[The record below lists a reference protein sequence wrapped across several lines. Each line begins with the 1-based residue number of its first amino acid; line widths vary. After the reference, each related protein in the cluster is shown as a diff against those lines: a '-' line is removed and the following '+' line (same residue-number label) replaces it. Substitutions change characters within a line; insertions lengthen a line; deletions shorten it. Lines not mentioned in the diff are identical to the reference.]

1 MTRLPLVGHTH
12 PAQIVAWHRG
22 TAITLA
28 HFLSDVNHLVS
39 QLPARQYL
47 FNMCTDRYRFTVGLA
62 AAVLTGKVSLLP
74 STHTPEMVRQMQV
87 FAPDVFCL
95 HDTSHCSIALP
106 QLQFPDLPEWPE
118 RHDAPGTD
126 CAAPM
131 IDSEQ
136 LIAIVFTSGSTGT
149 PVPHHK
155 YWGPVLQSIESEAER
170 IGFSDFTETCT
181 VVGTVPP
188 QHMYGFEST
197 VLIALQSGHA
207 LSGAQPFYP
216 ADIVTALEAVP
227 VPRILVSTPVH
238 LRMLLESGLEL
249 PEVALVL
256 SATAPLSLQLA
267 HDVEARFN
275 APLQEIY
282 GSTET
287 GTIATRRPTQT
298 VEWRLFSGVKF
309 NQNENQ
315 TTASGG
321 HVIQPIVMNDV
332 IELTHTDCFLLH
344 GRMADMI
351 NIAGK
356 RSSLAN
362 LNHLLNAIPGVLD
375 GAFYM
380 PDDESPDHVV
390 RLVACV
396 VAPTLTSQQ
405 LLTTLREHLDPV
417 FLPRPLLLVAALPR
431 NSTGKLPR
439 EALSTMIHAQLGH
452 PS

>member
-1 MTRLPLVGHTH
+1 MTRLPLLGHTR
-12 PAQIVAWHRG
+12 PDQVVAWHRG
-22 TAITLA
+22 RAISLA
-28 HFLSDVNHLVS
+28 HFLSDVNHLAN
-39 QLPARQYL
+39 QLPPRQHM
-47 FNMCTDRYRFTVGLA
+47 FNMCSDRYRFTVGLA
-62 AAVLTGKVSLLP
+62 AAVVTGKVSLLP
-74 STHTPEMVRQMQV
+74 STHTPEMVRQLQV

-95 HDTSHCSIALP
+95 HDTPNCSIALP
-106 QLQFPDLPEWPE
+106 QLRYPELPELP
-118 RHDAPGTD
+118 DVDGTD
-126 CAAPM
+126 CAVPM

-136 LIAIVFTSGSTGT
+136 LVAIVFTSGSTGT
-149 PVPHHK
+149 PVPHQK
-155 YWGPVLQSIESEAER
+155 YWGPLLQSVRAEAGR
-170 IGFSDFTETCT
+170 IGLLENAASCT
-181 VVGTVPP
+181 MVGTVPP

-207 LSGAQPFYP
+207 LSAAQPFYP
-216 ADIVTALEAVP
+216 ADIVAALEEVP

-238 LRMLLESGLEL
+238 LRLLLDSGLEL

-256 SATAPLSLQLA
+256 SATAPLSMNLA
-267 HDVEARFN
+267 HAVEVRFK

-298 VEWRLFSGVKF
+298 LEWHLFDGVKISL
-309 NQNENQ
+309 QGEQ
-315 TTASGG
+315 VTASGG
-321 HVIQPIVMNDV
+321 HVIQPIVLNDV
-332 IELTHTDCFLLH
+332 IEPTNDGCFLLH
-344 GRMADMI
+344 GRTADMI

-380 PDDESPDHVV
+380 PDEESHDHVV

-396 VAPTLTSQQ
+396 VAPTLTAQQ
-405 LLTTLREHLDPV
+405 LMTALREHIDSV
-417 FLPRPLLLVAALPR
+417 FLPRPLLFVKALPR

-439 EALSTMIHAQLGH
+439 DALTTMIQAQLGNH
-452 PS
+452 L

>member
-1 MTRLPLVGHTH
+1 MTRLPLVGHSH
-12 PAQIVAWHRG
+12 PDQIVAWHRG
-22 TAITLA
+22 RAITLA
-28 HFLSDVNHLVS
+28 RFLWDVTHLAK
-39 QLPARQYL
+39 QFPARQHV
-47 FNMCTDRYRFTVGLA
+47 FNMCTDRYRFTVGLS
-62 AAVLTGKVSLLP
+62 AAVVTGKVSLLP
-74 STHTPEMVRQMQV
+74 STHTPEMVRQMQA

-95 HDTSHCSIALP
+95 HDTAHCSVALP
-106 QLQFPDLPEWPE
+106 QLRYPELPELTTVM
-118 RHDAPGTD
+118 DAGQAVPLV
-126 CAAPM
+126 
-131 IDSEQ
+131 DSGQ

-149 PVPHHK
+149 PVPHYK
-155 YWGPVLQSIESEAER
+155 YWGPLRQSIQSEAER
-170 IGFSDFTETCT
+170 IGWPEDATACT

-227 VPRILVSTPVH
+227 GPRILVSTPVH
-238 LRMLLESGLEL
+238 LRMLLESGLGL

-256 SATAPLSLQLA
+256 CATAPLSMQLA
-267 HDVEARFN
+267 HAVEARFN

-287 GTIATRRPTQT
+287 GTIATRRPTKAL
-298 VEWRLFSGVKF
+298 EWRLFDGVRF
-309 NQNENQ
+309 SQHEDQ

-321 HVIQPIVMNDV
+321 HVLEPILMNDV
-332 IELTHTDCFLLH
+332 IELTQDDCFLLH
-344 GRMADMI
+344 GRKADMI
-351 NIAGK
+351 NMAGK
-356 RSSLAN
+356 RSSLAH

-380 PDDESPDHVV
+380 PDEESHDHVV

-396 VAPTLTSQQ
+396 VAPTLTVQH
-405 LLTTLREHLDPV
+405 LMTALREHIDPV
-417 FLPRPLLLVAALPR
+417 FLPRPLLLVSALPR

-439 EALSTMIHAQLGH
+439 EALTHMIQAQLDH
-452 PS
+452 PA